1 MNFKFFSNQ
10 PADLIQL
17 RATPYTGVFGNEH
30 TNNEFCFQFDD
41 EEPFVFSTTQGN
53 LTFTVSP
60 SVNGTMEFTHNGRR
74 FKIFARERLTNN
86 VV

>member
-1 MNFKFFSNQ
+1 MGFKFFRNELPST
-10 PADLIQL
+10 LQL
-17 RATPYTGVFGNEH
+17 TSAGVNGYGH

-41 EEPFVFSTTQGN
+41 EEPFVFSNTTGN
-53 LTFTVSP
+53 LTFTITP
-60 SVNGTMEFTHNGRR
+60 TDGGNMEFTHNGRR